1 MSKIFELLW
10 KSEQTTVRSS
20 SAFISDASENLEE
33 ACELRKI
40 PDEVVQLQPESR
52 VVLLTDPES
61 PGADRFRLLR
71 MRLRELK
78 DATNMRRFIVTS
90 PWPQDGKSTIALNLA
105 TALAEGGKRTV
116 LLIEADLHHPTLVQ
130 RLGLHNRPGFGE
142 CLERGLHPMS
152 ALRRL
157 QPLGWYF
164 LAAGTSRGNPTELL
178 QSDSL
183 STVMQGLSQYFDWI
197 LIDTPPVAPLT
208 DALSL
213 SKHTDASLLVVRASQ
228 TSQKAVQEA
237 LTRLGPK
244 NVLGIIFNGAEELER
259 IYSDYY
265 GSCGKTRE

>member
-10 KSEQTTVRSS
+10 KSEQTTVRPS
-20 SAFISDASENLEE
+20 SALISHASENLEE
-33 ACELRKI
+33 ACELRQI
-40 PDEVVQLQPESR
+40 PDEEIQIQPESR
-52 VVLLTDPES
+52 IVLHTDPES
-61 PGADRFRLLR
+61 PGADRFRFLR

-78 DATNMRRFIVTS
+78 DATNTRRFMVTS
-90 PWPQDGKSTIALNLA
+90 PSPQDGKSTIALNLA

-130 RLGLHNRPGFGE
+130 RLGLQNRPGFGE
-142 CLERGLHPMS
+142 CLEQGLDPMS
-152 ALRRL
+152 ALHRL

-164 LAAGTSRGNPTELL
+164 LAAGASRGNPTELM

-183 STVMQGLSQYFDWI
+183 STIMQRLSPHFDWI

-213 SKHTDASLLVVRASQ
+213 SKHVDASLLVVRANR
-228 TSQKAVQEA
+228 TSQEAVKEA

-244 NVLGIIFNGAEELER
+244 NVLGLIFNGAEELDR
-259 IYSDYY
+259 TYSDYY
-265 GSCGKTRE
+265 GSSGKK